1 MPDQGG
7 LAFANSLLPW
17 RKRALLASRKDTQMT
32 KQQTL
37 EQIAQRRLR
46 LETLETRKSDRLDFH
61 EVAVWNIQEAL
72 NDAYEAGKAAASK
85 KADKK

>member
-1 MPDQGG
+1 
-7 LAFANSLLPW
+7 
-17 RKRALLASRKDTQMT
+17 MT

-61 EVAVWNIQEAL
+61 EVAVWNIQDAL
-72 NDAYEAGKAAASK
+72 NDAYEAGKAAAK
-85 KADKK
+85 KAGKK